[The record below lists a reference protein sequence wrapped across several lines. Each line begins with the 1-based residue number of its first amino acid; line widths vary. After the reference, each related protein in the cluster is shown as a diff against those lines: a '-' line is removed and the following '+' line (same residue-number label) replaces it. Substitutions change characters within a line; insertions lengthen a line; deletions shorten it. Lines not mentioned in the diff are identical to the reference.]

1 MRGPGRGGGRW
12 PSLGLDQKG
21 TAPRL
26 LRLPTNARRCVVGQ
40 RRKDLSARRR
50 PRTRPFV
57 AARGEKFAF
66 FAIFFLSASP
76 IHATSVLSSS
86 IFSFPVPLHARWK
99 GRREAPIVEP
109 GLVGGTLSTY
119 RGIAGS
125 IEDWGG
131 RRTAACLLV
140 LEFKVKFY

>member
-86 IFSFPVPLHARWK
+86 IFSFPVPLHARK
-99 GRREAPIVEP
+99 GGERLRSWNLGLSEGHFRRIEVLPDRSKTGV
-109 GLVGGTLSTY
+109 VGEHQPAY
-119 RGIAGS
+119 
-125 IEDWGG
+125 
-131 RRTAACLLV
+131 
-140 LEFKVKFY
+140 

>member
-86 IFSFPVPLHARWK
+86 IFSFPVPLHARK
-99 GRREAPIVEP
+99 GGERLRSWNLGLSEGYFRRIEVLPDRSKTGV
-109 GLVGGTLSTY
+109 VGEQYLAY
-119 RGIAGS
+119 
-125 IEDWGG
+125 
-131 RRTAACLLV
+131 
-140 LEFKVKFY
+140 